1 MLFIYWSKRL
11 HLTLFTKQ
19 LESERSELTNMS
31 LSWKAQSQRSR
42 SELANGRSE
51 YVERKRLPFFFT
63 SITLQSNFEVIS
75 QPTRI
80 QKLRFATF
88 FPTGW

>member
-1 MLFIYWSKRL
+1 MSAANNNR
-11 HLTLFTKQ
+11 
-19 LESERSELTNMS
+19 ESEPA
-31 LSWKAQSQRSR
+31 AQSQRSR

-51 YVERKRLPFFFT
+51 YMERKRLPFSFT
-63 SITLQSNFEVIS
+63 SSTLQPNFEVIS